1 MAGGGIMAV
10 IMDTE
15 DGDLEAI
22 SEATGVVDPEV
33 CGLSPISDLEDTDDL
48 ILATLRLKQFNS
60 TIFAQFSKF
69 LFVKIVFLKYI
80 NCFSSKK
87 ETNKHQN
94 QVFLLLKYIEKEK
107 KKKRYICR
115 KNINTVI
122 TTKII
127 MFSCEIFVLLS

>member
-69 LFVKIVFLKYI
+69 LFVKTHY
-80 NCFSSKK
+80 NCFSLKK
-87 ETNKHQN
+87 ETSKHQN
-94 QVFLLLKYIEKEK
+94 QVFFATKIHRKSKEKETI
-107 KKKRYICR
+107 Y
-115 KNINTVI
+115 
-122 TTKII
+122 
-127 MFSCEIFVLLS
+127 M

>member
-10 IMDTE
+10 IIDTE

-115 KNINTVI
+115 KTSIQ
-122 TTKII
+122 
-127 MFSCEIFVLLS
+127 

>member
-69 LFVKIVFLKYI
+69 LFVKTHY
-80 NCFSSKK
+80 NCFSLKK
-87 ETNKHQN
+87 ETSKHQN

-107 KKKRYICR
+107 KKKR
-115 KNINTVI
+115 
-122 TTKII
+122 
-127 MFSCEIFVLLS
+127 

>member
-10 IMDTE
+10 IMETE

-69 LFVKIVFLKYI
+69 LFVKTHY
-80 NCFSSKK
+80 NCFS
-87 ETNKHQN
+87 
-94 QVFLLLKYIEKEK
+94 LK
-107 KKKRYICR
+107 KKQV
-115 KNINTVI
+115 NI
-122 TTKII
+122 KIK
-127 MFSCEIFVLLS
+127 FFFCY

>member
-48 ILATLRLKQFNS
+48 ILATLRLKQFNTKFAS
-60 TIFAQFSKF
+60 IF
-69 LFVKIVFLKYI
+69 FVK
-80 NCFSSKK
+80 N
-87 ETNKHQN
+87 
-94 QVFLLLKYIEKEK
+94 
-107 KKKRYICR
+107 
-115 KNINTVI
+115 
-122 TTKII
+122 
-127 MFSCEIFVLLS
+127 